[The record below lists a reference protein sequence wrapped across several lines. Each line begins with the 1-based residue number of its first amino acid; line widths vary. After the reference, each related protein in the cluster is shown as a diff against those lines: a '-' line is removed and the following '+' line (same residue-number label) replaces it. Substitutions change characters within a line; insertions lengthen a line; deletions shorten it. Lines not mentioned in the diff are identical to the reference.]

1 MAARLDEIRSPHR
14 YASAALHGKVMEWFR
29 SNASREVAVPLAEA
43 CAIMLDAGPMR
54 FTSPVTTALP
64 DTMDADAEETDD
76 STLGLLNAE
85 DEETDGPA

>member
-1 MAARLDEIRSPHR
+1 MATSTLAGIPVRLCRR
-14 YASAALHGKVMEWFR
+14 RVRWRFT
-29 SNASREVAVPLAEA
+29 VPLADT
-43 CAIMLDAGPMR
+43 CAITLDTGPIG

-76 STLGLLNAE
+76 STLGLFNAE

>member
-1 MAARLDEIRSPHR
+1 
-14 YASAALHGKVMEWFR
+14 
-29 SNASREVAVPLAEA
+29 
-43 CAIMLDAGPMR
+43 MLDASPMR